1 MISHS
6 IGVQPEW
13 FGKNQR
19 GWEWE
24 FVRMQAEQKTTEFC
38 VYLCVLESGGRAVI
52 LIRGKFKKYQRDSV
66 YVLKKNR

>member
-1 MISHS
+1 
-6 IGVQPEW
+6 
-13 FGKNQR
+13 
-19 GWEWE
+19 
-24 FVRMQAEQKTTEFC
+24 MQAEQKTTEFC